1 MLPVNQWSCPE
12 GLPPPPLASL
22 PSPGT
27 SHVGRVDPTLCKHAW
42 ELEGGAG
49 LGTFAVTA
57 FHVTPQIGQTGSCFF
72 FLGRTRGGS
81 VPQGPGEG
89 KGRGW
94 RSNPEVL

>member
-1 MLPVNQWSCPE
+1 MAPPE
-12 GLPPPPLASL
+12 RPWIDHLDGLMDEVSI
-22 PSPGT
+22 S
-27 SHVGRVDPTLCKHAW
+27 
-42 ELEGGAG
+42 
-49 LGTFAVTA
+49 